1 MKNLILIGTLLLLSG
16 CAAGLGEDYSCTQI
30 GGVPGCT
37 SMDQVRNNIHL
48 YTSSEG
54 VPMTDK
60 VSLTNSSSLPV
71 SFMDLPRRDRHGTPS
86 RTDDVVK
93 KVTIFPF
100 VDIQGNYVDTTDI
113 YIILDD
119 SRWTGRPAPAIWR
132 D

>member
-1 MKNLILIGTLLLLSG
+1 MKKSLFVGVLFSLLLGG
-16 CAAGLGEDYSCTQI
+16 CAAGLGEDYSCKKV

-37 SMDQVRNNIHL
+37 SMDQVRDNIHL
-48 YTSSEG
+48 YTQGDTTTKNITAVSPSVPSS
-54 VPMTDK
+54 
-60 VSLTNSSSLPV
+60 
-71 SFMDLPRRDRHGTPS
+71 FIDLPRRDRHGMPS
-86 RTDDVVK
+86 RTNDVVK

-100 VDIQGNYVDTTDI
+100 VDTQGNYVDTTDI

>member
-1 MKNLILIGTLLLLSG
+1 MKNTILITLSLLLSG
-16 CAAGLGEDYSCTQI
+16 CAAGLGEDYSCTQV

-37 SMDQVRNNIHL
+37 SMDEVRNNLHR
-48 YTSSEG
+48 YSAPQSSETTG
-54 VPMTDK
+54 SFTGA
-60 VSLTNSSSLPV
+60 LTHPSSFL
-71 SFMDLPRRDRHGTPS
+71 DLPRRDRHGTPS

-100 VDIQGNYVDTTDI
+100 VDTQGNYVDTTDI

-119 SRWTGRPAPAIWR
+119 SRWTGRPAPSIWR